1 MALYCPGVDC
11 KGEEICRSIYS
22 HRDFSFSDRSC
33 FLFYYNSSFRADL
46 SFGVLGR
53 AYGTDAFCRQLH
65 GLLLEIHP
73 CILVIFELPLVII
86 LLVRFA
92 MATPEQ
98 LAKQRRYAVLLAFIA
113 GAVMTPTPDV
123 FNQTLMALPIIV
135 LYKIGILVSRTMRRK
150 SN

>member
-1 MALYCPGVDC
+1 M
-11 KGEEICRSIYS
+11 
-22 HRDFSFSDRSC
+22 
-33 FLFYYNSSFRADL
+33 
-46 SFGVLGR
+46 
-53 AYGTDAFCRQLH
+53 
-65 GLLLEIHP
+65 
-73 CILVIFELPLVII
+73 VIFELPLVII